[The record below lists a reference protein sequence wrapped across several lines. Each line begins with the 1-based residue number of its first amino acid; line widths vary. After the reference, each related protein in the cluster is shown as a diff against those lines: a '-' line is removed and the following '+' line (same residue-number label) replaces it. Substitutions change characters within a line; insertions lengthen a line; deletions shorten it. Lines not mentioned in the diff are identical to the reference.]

1 MGGIDMKR
9 IFAFMLISVF
19 CFALFGCAGGGR
31 DTDPTEAPG
40 DNSHKITP
48 EPEVT
53 AAPTDGIIPTPFP
66 IGGSNPI
73 GGIVFDRS
81 PFEAYGELESVS
93 ESADESK
100 THFLNSYSSDSGM
113 LTVITYEKVCDM
125 NPAQED
131 ELAYAIRCAAEA
143 AEMTGSYMSASDMLF
158 EDAMPPAS
166 HPGAYCIIVT
176 FGSGT
181 AEDAVQWRI
190 MVMLSDGFSYALA
203 LGFGANTSIQDAEG
217 FADKVFSS
225 FDVAYPQF

>member
-1 MGGIDMKR
+1 MGGTDMKR
-9 IFAFMLISVF
+9 IIAFMLISFF
-19 CFALFGCAGGGR
+19 CFALFGCAGGGK

-66 IGGSNPI
+66 IGVSNPI

-131 ELAYAIRCAAEA
+131 ELTYAIRCAAEA

-181 AEDAVQWRI
+181 AEDAIQWRI

-203 LGFGANTSIQDAEG
+203 LGFGANTGIQDAEG

>member
-1 MGGIDMKR
+1 MGGTDMKR
-9 IFAFMLISVF
+9 IIAFMLISFF
-19 CFALFGCAGGGR
+19 CFALFGCAGGGK

-131 ELAYAIRCAAEA
+131 ELTYAIRCAAEA
-143 AEMTGSYMSASDMLF
+143 AEMTGSNMSASDMLF

-181 AEDAVQWRI
+181 AEDAIQWRI

>member
-1 MGGIDMKR
+1 MGGTDMKR
-9 IFAFMLISVF
+9 IIAFMLISFF
-19 CFALFGCAGGGR
+19 CFALLGCAGGGK

-158 EDAMPPAS
+158 EDAMPPAT

-181 AEDAVQWRI
+181 AEDAIQWRI

-203 LGFGANTSIQDAEG
+203 LGFGANTGIQDAEG

>member
-1 MGGIDMKR
+1 MGGTDMKR
-9 IFAFMLISVF
+9 ITAFMLISFF
-19 CFALFGCAGGGR
+19 CFALFGCAGGGK

-181 AEDAVQWRI
+181 AEDAVEWRI

-203 LGFGANTSIQDAEG
+203 LGFGANTGIHDAEG

>member
-1 MGGIDMKR
+1 MGGTDMKR
-9 IFAFMLISVF
+9 IIAFMLISFF
-19 CFALFGCAGGGR
+19 CFALFGCAGGGK

-66 IGGSNPI
+66 IGVSNPI

-181 AEDAVQWRI
+181 AEDAVEWRI
-190 MVMLSDGFSYALA
+190 IVMLSDGFSYALA
-203 LGFGANTSIQDAEG
+203 LGFGANTGIHDAEG

>member
-1 MGGIDMKR
+1 MGGTDMKR
-9 IFAFMLISVF
+9 IIAFMLISFF
-19 CFALFGCAGGGR
+19 CFALFGCAGGGK

-66 IGGSNPI
+66 IGVSNPI

-131 ELAYAIRCAAEA
+131 ELTYAIRCAAEA

-181 AEDAVQWRI
+181 AEDAVEWRI

-203 LGFGANTSIQDAEG
+203 LGFGANTGIHDAEG

>member
-1 MGGIDMKR
+1 MKR
-9 IFAFMLISVF
+9 ITAFMLISFF
-19 CFALFGCAGGGR
+19 CFALFGCAGGGK

-131 ELAYAIRCAAEA
+131 ELTYAIRCAAEA
-143 AEMTGSYMSASDMLF
+143 AEMTGS
-158 EDAMPPAS
+158 
-166 HPGAYCIIVT
+166 
-176 FGSGT
+176 
-181 AEDAVQWRI
+181 
-190 MVMLSDGFSYALA
+190 
-203 LGFGANTSIQDAEG
+203 
-217 FADKVFSS
+217 
-225 FDVAYPQF
+225 

>member
-1 MGGIDMKR
+1 MGGTDMKR
-9 IFAFMLISVF
+9 IIAFMLISFF
-19 CFALFGCAGGGR
+19 CFALFGCAGGGK
-31 DTDPTEAPG
+31 DTVPTEAPG

-66 IGGSNPI
+66 IGVSNPI

-131 ELAYAIRCAAEA
+131 ELTYAIRCAAEA

-181 AEDAVQWRI
+181 AEDAIQWRI

-203 LGFGANTSIQDAEG
+203 LGFGANTGIQDAEG

>member
-1 MGGIDMKR
+1 MGGTDMKR
-9 IFAFMLISVF
+9 IIAFMLISFF
-19 CFALFGCAGGGR
+19 CFALFGCAGGGK

-166 HPGAYCIIVT
+166 HPDAYCIIVT

-181 AEDAVQWRI
+181 AEDAVEWRI
-190 MVMLSDGFSYALA
+190 IVMLSDGFSYALA

>member
-1 MGGIDMKR
+1 MGGTDMKR
-9 IFAFMLISVF
+9 IIAFMLISFF
-19 CFALFGCAGGGR
+19 CFALFGCAGGGK

-66 IGGSNPI
+66 IGVSNPI

-131 ELAYAIRCAAEA
+131 ELTYAIRCAAEA

>member
-1 MGGIDMKR
+1 MGGTDMKR
-9 IFAFMLISVF
+9 ITAFMLISFF
-19 CFALFGCAGGGR
+19 CFALFGCAGGGK

-66 IGGSNPI
+66 IGVSNPI

-131 ELAYAIRCAAEA
+131 ELTYAIRCAAEA

-181 AEDAVQWRI
+181 AEDAVEWRI

-203 LGFGANTSIQDAEG
+203 LGFGANTGIHDAEG

>member
-1 MGGIDMKR
+1 MGGTDMKR
-9 IFAFMLISVF
+9 IIAFMLIPFF
-19 CFALFGCAGGGR
+19 CFALFGCAGGGK

-181 AEDAVQWRI
+181 AEDAVEWRI

>member
-1 MGGIDMKR
+1 MGGTDMKR
-9 IFAFMLISVF
+9 ITAFMLISFF
-19 CFALFGCAGGGR
+19 CFALFGCAGGGK

-166 HPGAYCIIVT
+166 HPDAYCIIVT

-181 AEDAVQWRI
+181 AEDAIQWRI

-203 LGFGANTSIQDAEG
+203 LGFGANTGIQDAEG

>member
-1 MGGIDMKR
+1 MGGTDMKR
-9 IFAFMLISVF
+9 ITAFMLISFF
-19 CFALFGCAGGGR
+19 CFALFGCAGGGK

-166 HPGAYCIIVT
+166 HPDAYCIIVT

-181 AEDAVQWRI
+181 AEDAVEWRI

>member
-1 MGGIDMKR
+1 MGGTDMKR
-9 IFAFMLISVF
+9 IIAFMLISFF
-19 CFALFGCAGGGR
+19 CFALFGCAGGGK

-131 ELAYAIRCAAEA
+131 ELTYAIRCAAEA

-158 EDAMPPAS
+158 EDAMPPAT

-181 AEDAVQWRI
+181 AEDAVEWRI

-203 LGFGANTSIQDAEG
+203 LGFGANTGIHDAEG

>member
-1 MGGIDMKR
+1 MGGTDMKR
-9 IFAFMLISVF
+9 IIAFMLISFF
-19 CFALFGCAGGGR
+19 CFALFGCAGGGK

-66 IGGSNPI
+66 IGVSNPI

-131 ELAYAIRCAAEA
+131 ELTYAIRCAAEA
-143 AEMTGSYMSASDMLF
+143 AEMTGSYISASDMLF

-181 AEDAVQWRI
+181 AEDAVEWRI

>member
-1 MGGIDMKR
+1 MGGTDMKR
-9 IFAFMLISVF
+9 ITAFMLISFF
-19 CFALFGCAGGGR
+19 CFALFGCAGGGK

-143 AEMTGSYMSASDMLF
+143 AEMTGSNMSASDMLF

-181 AEDAVQWRI
+181 AEDAVEWRI

>member
-1 MGGIDMKR
+1 MGGTDMKR
-9 IFAFMLISVF
+9 IIAFMLISFF
-19 CFALFGCAGGGR
+19 CFALFGCAGGGK

-143 AEMTGSYMSASDMLF
+143 AEITGSYMSASDMLF

-181 AEDAVQWRI
+181 AEDAVEWRI

-203 LGFGANTSIQDAEG
+203 LGFGANTGIHDAEG

>member
-1 MGGIDMKR
+1 MGGTDMKR
-9 IFAFMLISVF
+9 IIAFMLISFF
-19 CFALFGCAGGGR
+19 CFALFGCAGGGK

-131 ELAYAIRCAAEA
+131 ELTYAIRCAAEA
-143 AEMTGSYMSASDMLF
+143 AEMTGSYISASDMLF

-181 AEDAVQWRI
+181 AEDAVEWRI
-190 MVMLSDGFSYALA
+190 IVMLSDGFSYALA

>member
-1 MGGIDMKR
+1 MGGTDMKR
-9 IFAFMLISVF
+9 IIAFMLISFF
-19 CFALFGCAGGGR
+19 CFALFGCAGGGK

-131 ELAYAIRCAAEA
+131 ELTYAIRCAAEA

-181 AEDAVQWRI
+181 AEDTVQWRI

-203 LGFGANTSIQDAEG
+203 LGFGANTGIHDAEG

>member
-1 MGGIDMKR
+1 MGGTDMKR
-9 IFAFMLISVF
+9 IIAFMLISFF
-19 CFALFGCAGGGR
+19 CFALFGCAGGGK

-66 IGGSNPI
+66 IGVSNPI

-131 ELAYAIRCAAEA
+131 ELTYAIRCAAEA
-143 AEMTGSYMSASDMLF
+143 AEMTGSYISASDMLF

-181 AEDAVQWRI
+181 AEDAVEWRI

-203 LGFGANTSIQDAEG
+203 LGFGANTGIHDAEG

>member
-1 MGGIDMKR
+1 MGGTDMKR
-9 IFAFMLISVF
+9 IIAFMLISFF
-19 CFALFGCAGGGR
+19 CFALFGCAGGGK

-48 EPEVT
+48 EPVVT

-181 AEDAVQWRI
+181 AEDAIQWRI

-203 LGFGANTSIQDAEG
+203 LGFGANTGIQDAEG

>member
-1 MGGIDMKR
+1 MGGTDMKR
-9 IFAFMLISVF
+9 ITAFMLISFF
-19 CFALFGCAGGGR
+19 CFALFGCAGGGK

-131 ELAYAIRCAAEA
+131 ELTYAIRCAAEA

-203 LGFGANTSIQDAEG
+203 LGFGANTGIQDAEG

>member
-1 MGGIDMKR
+1 MGGTDMKR
-9 IFAFMLISVF
+9 ITAFMLISFF
-19 CFALFGCAGGGR
+19 CFALFGCAGGGK

-131 ELAYAIRCAAEA
+131 ELTYAIRCAAEA

-181 AEDAVQWRI
+181 AEDAIQWRI

-203 LGFGANTSIQDAEG
+203 LGFGANTGIHDAEG

>member
-1 MGGIDMKR
+1 MGGTDMKR
-9 IFAFMLISVF
+9 IIAFMLISVF
-19 CFALFGCAGGGR
+19 CFALFGCAGGGK

-131 ELAYAIRCAAEA
+131 ELTYAIRCAAEA

>member
-1 MGGIDMKR
+1 MGGTDMKR
-9 IFAFMLISVF
+9 ITAFMLISFF
-19 CFALFGCAGGGR
+19 CFALFGCAGGGK

-131 ELAYAIRCAAEA
+131 ELTYAIRCAAEA

>member
-1 MGGIDMKR
+1 MGGTDMKR
-9 IFAFMLISVF
+9 IIAFMLISFF
-19 CFALFGCAGGGR
+19 CFALFGCAGGGK

-66 IGGSNPI
+66 IGVSNPI

-131 ELAYAIRCAAEA
+131 ELTYAIRCAAEA

-181 AEDAVQWRI
+181 AEDAVEWRI

>member
-1 MGGIDMKR
+1 MGGTDMKR
-9 IFAFMLISVF
+9 IIAFMLISFF
-19 CFALFGCAGGGR
+19 CFALFGCAGGGK

-66 IGGSNPI
+66 IGVSNPI

-93 ESADESK
+93 ESAVERK

-131 ELAYAIRCAAEA
+131 ELTYAIRCAAEA

-181 AEDAVQWRI
+181 AEDAVEWRI

>member
-1 MGGIDMKR
+1 MGGTDMKR
-9 IFAFMLISVF
+9 ITAFMLISFF
-19 CFALFGCAGGGR
+19 CFALFGCAGGGK

-131 ELAYAIRCAAEA
+131 ELTYAIRCAAEA

-166 HPGAYCIIVT
+166 HPDAYCIIVT

-181 AEDAVQWRI
+181 AEDAVEWRI

>member
-1 MGGIDMKR
+1 MGGTDMKR
-9 IFAFMLISVF
+9 IIAFMLISFF
-19 CFALFGCAGGGR
+19 CFALFGCAGGGK

-66 IGGSNPI
+66 IGVSNPI

-131 ELAYAIRCAAEA
+131 ELTYAIRCAAEA
-143 AEMTGSYMSASDMLF
+143 AEMTGSNMSASDMLF

-181 AEDAVQWRI
+181 AEDAVEWRI

-203 LGFGANTSIQDAEG
+203 LGFGANTGIHDAEG

>member
-1 MGGIDMKR
+1 MKR
-9 IFAFMLISVF
+9 IIAFMLISFF
-19 CFALFGCAGGGR
+19 CFALFGCAGGGK
-31 DTDPTEAPG
+31 DTDTTEAPG

-81 PFEAYGELESVS
+81 PFEAYGELEFVS

-131 ELAYAIRCAAEA
+131 EPAYAIRCAAEA

-166 HPGAYCIIVT
+166 HPDAYCIIVT

>member
-1 MGGIDMKR
+1 MGGTDMKR
-9 IFAFMLISVF
+9 IIAFMLISFF
-19 CFALFGCAGGGR
+19 CFALFGCAGGGK

-131 ELAYAIRCAAEA
+131 ELTYAIRCAAEA
-143 AEMTGSYMSASDMLF
+143 AEMTGSYISASDMLF

-181 AEDAVQWRI
+181 AEDAVEWRI

-217 FADKVFSS
+217 FADKVFNS

>member
-1 MGGIDMKR
+1 MGGTDMKR
-9 IFAFMLISVF
+9 ITAFMLISFF
-19 CFALFGCAGGGR
+19 CFALFGCAGGGK

-66 IGGSNPI
+66 IGVSNPI

-131 ELAYAIRCAAEA
+131 ELTYAIRCAAEA

-166 HPGAYCIIVT
+166 HPDAYCIIVT

-181 AEDAVQWRI
+181 AEDTVQWRI

>member
-1 MGGIDMKR
+1 MGGTDMKR
-9 IFAFMLISVF
+9 IIAFMLISFF
-19 CFALFGCAGGGR
+19 CFALLGCAGGGK

-131 ELAYAIRCAAEA
+131 ELTYAIRCAAEA

-181 AEDAVQWRI
+181 AEDAVEWRI
-190 MVMLSDGFSYALA
+190 IVMLSDGFSYALA

>member
-1 MGGIDMKR
+1 MGGTDMKR
-9 IFAFMLISVF
+9 ITAFMLISFF
-19 CFALFGCAGGGR
+19 CFALFGCAGGGK

-131 ELAYAIRCAAEA
+131 ELTYAIRCAAEA

-181 AEDAVQWRI
+181 AEDAIQWRI

-203 LGFGANTSIQDAEG
+203 LGFGANTGIQDAEG

>member
-1 MGGIDMKR
+1 MGGTDMKR
-9 IFAFMLISVF
+9 IIAFMLISFF
-19 CFALFGCAGGGR
+19 CFALFGCAGGGK

-131 ELAYAIRCAAEA
+131 ELTYAIRCAAEA
-143 AEMTGSYMSASDMLF
+143 AEMTGSYISASDMLF

-176 FGSGT
+176 FGSVT
-181 AEDAVQWRI
+181 AEDAVEWRI

-203 LGFGANTSIQDAEG
+203 LGFGANTGIQDAEG

>member
-1 MGGIDMKR
+1 MGGTDMKR
-9 IFAFMLISVF
+9 ITAFMLISFF
-19 CFALFGCAGGGR
+19 CFALFGCAGGGK

-158 EDAMPPAS
+158 EDAMPPAT

-181 AEDAVQWRI
+181 AEDAIQWRI

-203 LGFGANTSIQDAEG
+203 LGFGANTGIQDAEG

>member
-1 MGGIDMKR
+1 MGGTDMKR
-9 IFAFMLISVF
+9 IIAFMLISFF
-19 CFALFGCAGGGR
+19 CFALFGCAGGGK

-66 IGGSNPI
+66 IGVSNPI

-131 ELAYAIRCAAEA
+131 ELTYAIRCAAEA

-166 HPGAYCIIVT
+166 HPDAYCIIVT

-181 AEDAVQWRI
+181 AEDAVEWRI
-190 MVMLSDGFSYALA
+190 MVMLSEGFSYALA

>member
-1 MGGIDMKR
+1 MGGTDMKR
-9 IFAFMLISVF
+9 IIAFMLISFF
-19 CFALFGCAGGGR
+19 CFAFLGCSGGGR

-131 ELAYAIRCAAEA
+131 ELTYAIRCAAEA

-181 AEDAVQWRI
+181 AEDAIQWRI

-203 LGFGANTSIQDAEG
+203 LGFGANTGIQDAEG

>member
-1 MGGIDMKR
+1 MGGTDMKR
-9 IFAFMLISVF
+9 IIAFMLISFF
-19 CFALFGCAGGGR
+19 CFALFGCAGGGK

-66 IGGSNPI
+66 IGVSNPI

-131 ELAYAIRCAAEA
+131 ELTYAIRCAAEA
-143 AEMTGSYMSASDMLF
+143 AEMTGSNMSASDMLF

-181 AEDAVQWRI
+181 AEDAVEWRI